1 MIDNFSWVI
10 RDKLAGS
17 AIPDE
22 AYCEGI
28 APGGRTSLFSPGG
41 ATATDLA
48 DLYGRGIRCLVSLT
62 ERAADLGHHCR
73 VAGLDWHYYP
83 ITEFGIPD
91 SFDTF
96 DTLIT
101 TIIESMNRNRPVC
114 VHCFAGI
121 GRTGLVLCCTVG
133 RYLKLPAAKAIATVR
148 EARSALETRE
158 QESFVRRY
166 LDRY

>member
-1 MIDNFSWVI
+1 MVDNFSWVI

-22 AYCEGI
+22 AYSGRN
-28 APGGRTSLFSPGG
+28 ALFGSGGTI
-41 ATATDLA
+41 ATDLA

-62 ERAADLGHHCR
+62 DRAEGLGPCCR
-73 VAGLDWHYYP
+73 QAGLDWHYYP
-83 ITEFGIPD
+83 ITDFGIPESIE
-91 SFDTF
+91 SFDY
-96 DTLIT
+96 LIT
-101 TIIESMNRNRPVC
+101 AIIDSMNRSRPVC

-133 RYLKLPAAKAIATVR
+133 RHLQLPAARAIATVR
-148 EARSALETRE
+148 RIRPALESRE
-158 QESFVRRY
+158 QERYVRRY

>member
-22 AYCEGI
+22 AYF
-28 APGGRTSLFSPGG
+28 GRTALFGTGG
-41 ATATDLA
+41 TIATDLA

-62 ERAADLGHHCR
+62 DRAADLGPHCR
-73 VAGLDWHYYP
+73 AVGLYWYYYP
-83 ITEFGIPD
+83 ITDFGIPD
-91 SFDTF
+91 SIDSFDN
-96 DTLIT
+96 LIT
-101 TIIESMNRNRPVC
+101 AIIDSMNRNRPVC

-121 GRTGLVLCCTVG
+121 GRTGLVLCSAVG
-133 RYLKLPAAKAIATVR
+133 RHLQLPAARAIATVR
-148 EARSALETRE
+148 RVRPALETRE
-158 QESFVRRY
+158 QESYVRRY

>member
-22 AYCEGI
+22 AY
-28 APGGRTSLFSPGG
+28 GGRTALFGSGG
-41 ATATDLA
+41 TITTDLI

-62 ERAADLGHHCR
+62 KRAGDLGPHCKA
-73 VAGLDWHYYP
+73 AGLDWIYYP
-83 ITEFGIPD
+83 IPDFGIPD
-91 SFDTF
+91 NLDTF
-96 DTLIT
+96 DKLTV
-101 TIIESMNRNRPVC
+101 TIIDSMNRNRPVC

-121 GRTGLVLCCTVG
+121 GRTGLVLCCVVG
-133 RYLKLPAAKAIATVR
+133 RYLQLPAARAIATVR
-148 EARSALETRE
+148 RIRAALETRE

-166 LDRY
+166 LDR